1 MTDVSKYVED
11 ALAIRRAIHKRPEEG
26 WTEFE
31 TTYRVVTELEK
42 LGYTVRCGR
51 EVIEPSAVLGRNPD
65 LVAKAEKRALEHGV
79 PEAFL
84 KRLGGYTGAVAEFD
98 SGRPGP
104 VTGFRFDIDCVLVTE
119 LDTPDHIPAKEGF
132 VSEIPGLMHACGH
145 DAHTASGLALAHW
158 LKDHAAELS
167 GRVRLIFQPAEEGTR
182 GASAMVAAGVA
193 DGLDWFFGAHV
204 GSPCRNGE
212 IGIVRHGFFA
222 TTKID
227 IEFEGI
233 ASHAGSDPEK
243 GRSALMAAVACAMM
257 LQGITRHSAG
267 DSRIAIGTLHAG
279 EGRNVTP
286 THAKMQIEVRGEN
299 DGVNAWMVDRVDSI
313 VRGAAE
319 AYEVKGRWTKAGEAA
334 VMNSDIEAD
343 AIVETAA
350 KSEGQKLC
358 YFDKVGGSDDCS
370 LLQSRAQKLGAKA
383 TFFLWG
389 CDQKGHHRPDF
400 DIQDTETL
408 PRAIAVLADIVKK
421 TNGLAL

>member
-132 VSEIPGLMHACGH
+132 ASEIPGLMHACGH

-299 DGVNAWMVDRVDSI
+299 DEVNAWMVDRVDSI

>member
-1 MTDVSKYVED
+1 MTGVSKYVED
-11 ALAIRRAIHKRPEEG
+11 ALAIRRAIHRRPEEG

-51 EVIEPSAVLGRNPD
+51 EVIEPSAVLGRNAD

-79 PEAFL
+79 PETFL

-104 VTGFRFDIDCVLVTE
+104 VTGFRFDIDCVLVSE

-132 VSEIPGLMHACGH
+132 ASEIPGLMHACGH

-158 LKDHAAELS
+158 LKDHAAELC

-227 IEFEGI
+227 IEFEGV

-243 GRSALMAAVACAMM
+243 GRSALMAAVGCTMM

-299 DGVNAWMVDRVDSI
+299 DEVNAWMVDRVDSI
-313 VRGAAE
+313 VRGVAE
-319 AYEVKGRWTKAGEAA
+319 AYEVKGRWIKAGEAA
-334 VMNSDIEAD
+334 VMDSDIEAD
-343 AIVETAA
+343 AIVEAAA
-350 KSEGQKLC
+350 KMECQKLC

-408 PRAIAVLADIVKK
+408 PRAIAVLADIVKG
-421 TNGLAL
+421 TNGSGG

>member
-1 MTDVSKYVED
+1 MTDVAKYAEEAV
-11 ALAIRRAIHKRPEEG
+11 AIRRAIHKRPEEG

-42 LGYTVRCGR
+42 LGYMVRCGR
-51 EVIEPSAVLGRNPD
+51 EVIEPSAVLGRNAD

-79 PEAFL
+79 PETFL

-104 VTGFRFDIDCVLVTE
+104 VTGFRFDMDCVLVTE
-119 LDTPDHIPAKEGF
+119 LATEEHLPAKEGF
-132 VSEIPGLMHACGH
+132 ASEIPGLMHACGH
-145 DAHTASGLALAHW
+145 DAHTASGLAFAHW
-158 LKDHAAELS
+158 LKDHAAELC

-182 GASAMVAAGVA
+182 GAGAMAAAGAA

-204 GSPCRNGE
+204 GVPCKSGE
-212 IGIVRHGFFA
+212 VGIVRHGFLA

-227 IEFEGI
+227 IEFEGV

-243 GRSALMAAVACAMM
+243 GRSALMAAVGCAMM

-299 DGVNAWMVDRVDSI
+299 DEVNAWMVDRVDSI

-319 AYEVKGRWTKAGEAA
+319 AYEVKGRWIKAGEAA
-334 VMNSDIEAD
+334 VMNSDKEAYAFIEK
-343 AIVETAA
+343 AA
-350 KSEGQKLC
+350 EMESQKIR
-358 YFDKVGGSDDCS
+358 YFDKMGGSEDCS
-370 LLQSRAQKLGAKA
+370 LLQARAQKSGAKA
-383 TFFLWG
+383 AFFFWG
-389 CDQKGHHRPDF
+389 CEHHGHHRPDF
-400 DIQDTETL
+400 DIQDTVNL
-408 PRAIAVLADIVKK
+408 PHAIAVLADIVKQ
-421 TNGLAL
+421 TNALH

>member
-299 DGVNAWMVDRVDSI
+299 DEVNAWMVDRVDSI